1 MHRRIFHDDAF
12 GVDEALNETAFGVG
26 LVARGQHYLTIGSV
40 DKQFAVERL
49 LAQRKLIRPQYFFMK
64 KQNIV
69 SYDELKKTT
78 LLQVRTECIIF

>member
-26 LVARGQHYLTIGSV
+26 LVARGQHYLTFGSI

-78 LLQVRTECIIF
+78 LLQVK